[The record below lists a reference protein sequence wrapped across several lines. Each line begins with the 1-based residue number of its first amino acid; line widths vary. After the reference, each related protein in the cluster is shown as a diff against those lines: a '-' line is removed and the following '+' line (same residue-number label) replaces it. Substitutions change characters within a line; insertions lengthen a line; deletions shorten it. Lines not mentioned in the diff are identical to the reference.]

1 MSDLQSPIINWQ
13 VKAGKSKAGVAD
25 HRVLI
30 IGHAY
35 GATKTK
41 SIVEDVQ
48 PDEAPTLFHKNSLAY
63 AAYLR
68 FRKYNRVT
76 QVDVLPIETPA
87 GSTNAGTTA
96 VLKVTGTATASGKL
110 RIVCADDA
118 YQIDVQVNKGNT
130 SSDIARSI
138 TVAFDTA
145 ANTDTI
151 GNIALLDSAEL
162 KGSEVTVVMQCPS
175 QLANGCVVSAINR
188 IPGVQIASGKFSGTA
203 TNLNSSGILDESTQ
217 KRYHTIVFDDCVN
230 ADLVAKFLDGRINSS
245 NAVKGG
251 TAVTFRNGAFT
262 KLKAESLASNSASL
276 VTIANPDEM
285 RINAIPLLAAAEFA
299 AKRALRLTDGAILG
313 DIVIDATEAYGGIN
327 KASLP
332 YHNTP
337 MSYRAP
343 TNKLTIERLQD
354 LNKAGASLIVP
365 TGSQTTMGE
374 VVTHYKRD
382 GSGVA
387 SSTFKFL
394 NAMDTSFA
402 IQEYL
407 FNNCQKEFAQTRAT
421 GGGLVAGVSMTNAL
435 SVKAFLIGLYDD
447 LVDMA
452 LAQGG
457 DDAKGSFKANL
468 DVTLDAESGKY
479 KIFAPMAIVSQLRG
493 IDGVIAISYNF

>member
-13 VKAGKSKAGVAD
+13 VKAGKGKAGVAD

-30 IGHAY
+30 IGHAF
-35 GATKTK
+35 GSAAAKK
-41 SIVEDVQ
+41 IIEDVQ
-48 PDEAPTLFHKNSLAY
+48 SEEALTLLRAGSHAH
-63 AAYLR
+63 AAYRR
-68 FRKYNRVT
+68 FRKYNKVT
-76 QVDVLPIETPA
+76 EVDVLPL
-87 GSTNAGTTA
+87 A
-96 VLKVTGTATASGKL
+96 VTGNNWVVPKAMLKVVGTATAAGTLKV
-110 RIVCADDA
+110 VCADDEYMFNVSVA
-118 YQIDVQVNKGNT
+118 KGDTESQIAEKMVNAA
-130 SSDIARSI
+130 D
-138 TVAFDTA
+138 A
-145 ANTDTI
+145 ANMEI
-151 GNIALLDSAEL
+151 VA
-162 KGSEVTVVMQCPS
+162 EVTFEKGDATKKGEVTFELESFDPV
-175 QLANGCVVSAINR
+175 ANGCHVKAINR
-188 IPGVQIASGKFSGTA
+188 IPGIVVTDGVFAGGKGALDTA
-203 TNLNSSGILDESTQ
+203 GILGETTS
-217 KRYHTIVFDDCVN
+217 KRYHTIVFDSSVDSEV
-230 ADLVAKFLDGRINSS
+230 VSKFLDDRVNSS
-245 NAVKGG
+245 NAVNGG
-251 TAVTFRNGAFT
+251 TGITFRNDTFAR
-262 KLKAESLASNSASL
+262 LKANSLASNSASL
-276 VTIANPDEM
+276 VIIANPNEM
-285 RINAIPLLAAAEFA
+285 RVNAIPLLAAAEFA

-313 DIVIDATEAYGGIN
+313 DIVVDATEAYGGIN

-343 TNKLTIERLQD
+343 VNKLTIEQLQD

-365 TGSQTTMGE
+365 TGAQTTMGE

-435 SVKAFLIGLYDD
+435 SVKAFIMGLYDD

-457 DDAKGSFKANL
+457 GDAKGAFKANL
-468 DVTLDAESGKY
+468 DVTLDAETGKY
-479 KIFAPMAIVSQLRG
+479 KIFAPIAIVSQLRG